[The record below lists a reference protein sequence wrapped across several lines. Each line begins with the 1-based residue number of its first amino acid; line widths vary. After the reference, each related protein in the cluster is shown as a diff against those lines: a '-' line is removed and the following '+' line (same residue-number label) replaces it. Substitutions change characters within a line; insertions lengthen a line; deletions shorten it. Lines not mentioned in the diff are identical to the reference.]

1 MLGKACAAA
10 WRRLCTQ
17 LRRLLTQFSLAFLHS
32 RTHEGTYIRL
42 VLPTIGRGLDVQR
55 EAVDRRS
62 RRVTRH
68 VEGPGQT
75 CFHPDLVPRPK
86 QTEKHVCK
94 LYAILDAVD
103 LVFTRVTS
111 KSQEDFLAVCP
122 LACRYVGRQEG
133 AAGLQTV
140 FGRIHHTV
148 VARPGVYGAAALVPK
163 VCSGISIGLG
173 REEVDE

>member
-1 MLGKACAAA
+1 M
-10 WRRLCTQ
+10 
-17 LRRLLTQFSLAFLHS
+17 LLT
-32 RTHEGTYIRL
+32 IR
-42 VLPTIGRGLDVQR
+42 RGLDVQR

-62 RRVTRH
+62 HRVTRH
-68 VEGPGQT
+68 VKGPGQT
-75 CFHPDLVPRPK
+75 RLHPDLVPRPK
-86 QTEKHVCK
+86 QAEKHVCK

-103 LVFTRVTS
+103 LVCTRVTS
-111 KSQEDFLAVCP
+111 KSKEYSLAVCL

-148 VARPGVYGAAALVPK
+148 VARPGVYGAAALVPE

-173 REEVDE
+173 REEVDEGESDGIDLGLLAVVRKPLLVGSLALNR